1 MAFGG
6 DSSSYA
12 RSGCSLEKFKLTAVA
27 WDSDKDP
34 GGYHLWIENFG
45 SMVRATEHGSLLEDM
60 LDSKL
65 GRVKVAK
72 SGAHG
77 YNCYLQA
84 GCLVGSV
91 RFKFPNASYII
102 HFNIATAARGSY

>member
-72 SGAHG
+72 SVPSFL
-77 YNCYLQA
+77 LQDPDF
-84 GCLVGSV
+84 GLPPEDEMFEEKGEEELS
-91 RFKFPNASYII
+91 
-102 HFNIATAARGSY
+102 AA